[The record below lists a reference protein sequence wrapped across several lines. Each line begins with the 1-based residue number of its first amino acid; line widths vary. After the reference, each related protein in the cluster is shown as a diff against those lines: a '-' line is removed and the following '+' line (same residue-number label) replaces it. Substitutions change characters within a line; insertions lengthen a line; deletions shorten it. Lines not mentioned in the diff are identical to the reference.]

1 LEQGQAM
8 GQRLQSWQ
16 SAGGERL
23 WLSMLV
29 DAMEQAAS
37 AEFRAIPCDSAILMA
52 VSAQLARPASPYP
65 FGGSN
70 FSLRN

>member
-1 LEQGQAM
+1 M
-8 GQRLQSWQ
+8 GQQLHSWR

-37 AEFRAIPCDSAILMA
+37 AEFRSMPCDPGARIA
-52 VSAQLARPASPYP
+52 VGAQLARPASCR
-65 FGGSN
+65 FGASN